1 MRTEIAGPGY
11 SSRAQRTLTVTG
23 RLLELL
29 HLDGTLLLAVLAV
42 CAAGLVVLFSAAG
55 EDLGVFLR
63 QAARLGLALGV
74 LVAVAQVPPRFLRLV
89 APWL

>member
-29 HLDGTLLLAVLAV
+29 HLDGTLLLAVLAH
-42 CAAGLVVLFSAAG
+42 
-55 EDLGVFLR
+55 
-63 QAARLGLALGV
+63 
-74 LVAVAQVPPRFLRLV
+74 
-89 APWL
+89 